1 MPNKQQFESIV
12 TDTIRQL
19 EILIVR
25 LDEEYRALT
34 GQDPQALQNAVHRK
48 LAALAE
54 VERNVV
60 ARDRVQTALGV
71 PPGLIGGQQFVTRYA
86 PELLPSW
93 QELTALCETI
103 SRKNAANGQLVSQGT
118 RQTRQA
124 LSVLTGRQNDDAT
137 YGRKGANKDALSSKF
152 LGRV

>member
-12 TDTIRQL
+12 ADTLRQL
-19 EILIVR
+19 ESLIVR
-25 LDEEYRALT
+25 LDEEYCALT
-34 GQDPQALQNAVHRK
+34 GRDPQELQNAVHRK

-54 VERNVV
+54 IERNIV

-71 PPGLIGGQQFVTRYA
+71 PPGLIGGQQFVTQYA
-86 PELLPSW
+86 PELLSSW
-93 QELTALCETI
+93 QKLTALCEAI
-103 SRKNAANGQLVSQGT
+103 SQKNAANGQLVSQGT

-124 LSVLTGRQNDDAT
+124 LSVLTGRQDDNAT
-137 YGRKGANKDALSSKF
+137 YGRKGANKGALSSKF